1 MFCGKCG
8 TENPDDV
15 KFCSACGKPLG
26 RIESKSENEIA
37 TKTEPRTYR
46 SRRRSNNVAS
56 WLNGFFVRFMKIA
69 AGCIALLLVFVIGKK
84 VVAESRN
91 TLILDKYVV
100 LSSYG
105 YNGYGTGSA
114 KIDWDAVERDHGSRM
129 RLKDTYDTTYSF
141 LSYGSTPMEVLKNLT
156 EVRLEKSENLSN
168 GEEVAYTWSFKDDI
182 SKYID
187 YKIKYKNDVGIVYDL
202 PELGS
207 FDAFEDLSVEFS
219 GISPCGT
226 VNLNYLGS
234 KVSSYDFSCDKT
246 NNLSNGDVIKVYFD
260 SNRVKEYAESL
271 GMVPET
277 LEKEY
282 TVSGLDKY
290 VTSLAEIDEESLAA
304 MQKQACD
311 EYNSEVGK
319 AWGNGEKL
327 ESLSYI
333 GDYLLISK
341 DKENETGNCLY
352 LVYKAQVHNTA
363 TLYGELFD
371 KVHDVFW
378 YIEYRNVLVD
388 TEGKLVFEVMN
399 YSTPENYFYVET
411 GYSSVRWYYYGYPS
425 LDDLYKNCVMAY
437 VDNYNHEDNV
447 VMNGKT
453 TEGTYTEAV
462 VAENGYILENSDTQ
476 ELTKEDL
483 TGLSAYECKLA
494 RNEIYARHGRRFDD
508 EELQAYFDSQTWYSG
523 VIDPADFD
531 ESQLSEIEIKNR
543 DLIVEYEKENG
554 FN

>member
-8 TENPDDV
+8 TENPDDA
-15 KFCSACGKPLG
+15 KFCSSCGKPLG
-26 RIESKSENEIA
+26 RIESKSENA
-37 TKTEPRTYR
+37 ARPEPRSYR
-46 SRRRSNNVAS
+46 SRRKSNEMAS

-84 VVAESRN
+84 VIAESRN

-105 YNGYGTGSA
+105 YNGYGSATA
-114 KIDWDAVERDHGSRM
+114 KIDWDAVERDYGSRM
-129 RLKDTYDTTYSF
+129 RFKDTYDATYGYF
-141 LSYGSTPMEVLKNLT
+141 YYGTTPMEVLKNLT
-156 EVRLEKSENLSN
+156 QVKLEKSENLSN
-168 GEEVAYTWSFKDDI
+168 GDEVAYTWIFKDDVAN
-182 SKYID
+182 YID
-187 YKIKYKNDVGIVYDL
+187 FKIRYKNDVALICDL
-202 PELGS
+202 PELDT
-207 FDAFEDLSVEFS
+207 FDVFEDMTVEFS
-219 GISPCGT
+219 GISGNGA

-234 KVSSYDFSCDKT
+234 KVNSYDFSCDKT
-246 NNLSNGDVIKVYFD
+246 SGLSNGDVVTVYFN
-260 SNRVKEYAESL
+260 SNKEKEYADSL
-271 GMVPET
+271 GMIPASY
-277 LEKEY
+277 EKEY
-282 TVSGLDKY
+282 TVSGLDKF
-290 VTSLAEIDEESLAA
+290 VTRIDEIDDESIKA

-311 EYNSEVGK
+311 AYNAHVGK
-319 AWGNGEKL
+319 NWDDLVKL
-327 ESLSYI
+327 EELSYI
-333 GDYLLISK
+333 GDYLLIAK

-352 LVYKAQVHNTA
+352 LVYKAQAHISA
-363 TLYGELFD
+363 MIYGELFD
-371 KVHDVFW
+371 KVHDVYW
-378 YIEYRNVLVD
+378 YIQYRNVLVD
-388 TEGKLVFEVMN
+388 TDGKLVFDVMN
-399 YSTPENYFYVET
+399 YSTPENGFYV
-411 GYSSVRWYYYGYPS
+411 GKDAVFRWYYYGYPS

-523 VIDPADFD
+523 VISPADFD
-531 ESQLSEIEIKNR
+531 ESQLSEIEVKNR
-543 DLIVEYEKENG
+543 DFIVEYENENG